1 MIFLDTSFLVAY
13 IVEKDTNH
21 EKAVSLMKEIV
32 EGEHGSAITS
42 EYVFEE
48 TVTVVLVRSRSLESA
63 VKTGDIIKES
73 IPVLDVGNNVFEAS
87 WKRFR
92 NQKNTKFSFT
102 DCTILEMVES
112 NHLDKLATFDREF
125 EGADNFKVLR

>member
-92 NQKNTKFSFT
+92 NQKNTKLSFT

>member
-13 IVEKDTNH
+13 IVDKDTNH

-42 EYVFEE
+42 EYVFDE
-48 TVTVVLVRSRSLESA
+48 TVTVVLVRSKSLESA
-63 VKTGDIIKES
+63 VKTGDLIKES

-125 EGADNFKVLR
+125 EGADNFKVLS

>member
-13 IVEKDTNH
+13 IVDKDTNH

-42 EYVFEE
+42 EYVFDE
-48 TVTVVLVRSRSLESA
+48 TVTVVLVRSKSLDSA
-63 VKTGDIIKES
+63 VRTGDLIKES
-73 IPVLDVGNNVFEAS
+73 IPVLEVGNNIFEAS

-125 EGADNFKVLR
+125 EGADNFRVVR

>member
-13 IVEKDTNH
+13 IVDKDTNH
-21 EKAVSLMKEIV
+21 EIAVSLMKEIV

-42 EYVFEE
+42 EYVFDE
-48 TVTVVLVRSRSLESA
+48 TVTVVLVRSRSLETA

-92 NQKNTKFSFT
+92 NQRNAKFSFT

-125 EGADNFKVLR
+125 EGADNFEVLS

>member
-32 EGEHGSAITS
+32 QGEHGSAITS

-92 NQKNTKFSFT
+92 NQKNTKLSFT

>member
-13 IVEKDTNH
+13 IVDKDTNH

-42 EYVFEE
+42 EYVFDE
-48 TVTVVLVRSRSLESA
+48 TVTVVLVRSKSLESA

>member
-13 IVEKDTNH
+13 IVDKDTNH

-42 EYVFEE
+42 EYVFDE
-48 TVTVVLVRSRSLESA
+48 TVTVVLVRSKSLESA

-92 NQKNTKFSFT
+92 NQKNTKLSFT

>member
-1 MIFLDTSFLVAY
+1 LVAY
-13 IVEKDTNH
+13 IVDKDTNH

-42 EYVFEE
+42 EYVFDE
-48 TVTVVLVRSRSLESA
+48 TVTVVLVRSKSLESA
-63 VKTGDIIKES
+63 VKTGDLIKES

>member
-42 EYVFEE
+42 EYVFDE
-48 TVTVVLVRSRSLESA
+48 TVTVVLVRSKSLESA
-63 VKTGDIIKES
+63 VKTGDLIKES